1 MTPLSDTIAAIEPV
15 SAQARSQATDRVEN
29 LIMPFRALG
38 RAVELAETLAAITH
52 TPHPHLETALTVIF
66 AADHGVAAD
75 SVSLYPQ
82 SVTGQLVRNYIRGTA
97 GANAMSQAVG
107 APVEVVDMGVIAP
120 LEDLKAAPRFHSH
133 PIRKGTSNFRV
144 APAMSREEAIR
155 SLETGIAMAE
165 RLAPGMDMLAAGEMG
180 IGNTTSASAILCAM
194 TGIPAE
200 NGVGPGTG
208 VGEDGRR
215 RKIAA
220 IREALNRHHPD
231 PADPVGVLAAVGGF
245 EIGGMAG
252 FYLGCA
258 RLRKPV
264 VLDGFISGA
273 ATLLVQALC
282 PAAAGYL
289 LPSHRSA
296 ETAHR
301 AMLDSLGLSP
311 FLDLGFRLGE
321 ATGAVLM
328 FPLIRAAGNLL
339 NRMATFEEGM
349 VETQV
354 EESCFQSEE

>member
-1 MTPLSDTIAAIEPV
+1 MTPLSDIVASIEPV
-15 SAQARSQATDRVEN
+15 SAQARAQATSRLEN

-38 RAVELAETLAAITH
+38 RVVELAETLAALTH
-52 TPHPHLETALTVIF
+52 TPHPRLETALTVIF

-75 SVSLYPQ
+75 GVSLYPQ

-97 GANAMSQAVG
+97 GANAMSDAVG
-107 APVEVVDMGVIAP
+107 APVEVVDMGVIAS
-120 LEDLKAAPRFHSH
+120 LEDLKAPPRFHSH
-133 PIRKGTSNFRV
+133 PIRKGTDNFRV
-144 APAMSREEAIR
+144 APAMTREEAVR
-155 SLETGIAMAE
+155 SLEIGAAMAE
-165 RLAPGMDMLAAGEMG
+165 RFSAGVDMLAAGEMG
-180 IGNTTSASAILCAM
+180 IGNTTSASAVLCAM
-194 TGIPAE
+194 TGISPE

-215 RKIAA
+215 RKIKAV
-220 IREALNRHHPD
+220 REGLERHRPD
-231 PADPVGVLAAVGGF
+231 PEDPVGVLASVGGF

-273 ATLLVQALC
+273 AALLARALC

-289 LPSHRSA
+289 IPSHRSA
-296 ETAHR
+296 ETAHQ
-301 AMLDSLGLSP
+301 AMLAALGLSP

-321 ATGAVLM
+321 ATGAVMM

-354 EESCFQSEE
+354 ETSCFQGG